1 MKIAFTGSIF
11 FNQKIG
17 GISRYYVNLVSQLN
31 LNNVDAKIFAP
42 LNKNLY
48 LKELPKKYKI
58 SNYFSRFPSS
68 KFLNFANDSLTNL
81 CINHTKPNIIHE
93 TYYSKN
99 IEKFKDYKKVVT
111 VYDLIHEKFYENYS
125 KSKINEKNNIIKSAD
140 HFICISKKTQQ
151 DFIKYYNVSIDKTS
165 VVYLGSNHFKINQEK
180 LPQNEL
186 SNYILYIGSRKK
198 YKNFQILHNALNEIN
213 KNIKL
218 KLICF
223 GGEKIH
229 NDEIRKISSNIDVQ
243 QIFGDDNDLAKLYK
257 NALCFI
263 NTSSYEGFGI
273 PNIEAMY
280 LECPVLCSD
289 IEVFKEICGESSM
302 YFDPNNAK
310 DLAQKI
316 ELLIDDKNISK
327 QKRKMGKTKAQLFTW
342 KNCALDTMNVY
353 DKLLK

>member
-48 LKELPKKYKI
+48 LKELHKKYKT
-58 SNYFSRFPSS
+58 SNYLSRFPES
-68 KFLNFANDSLTNL
+68 KILYFINESLSNL
-81 CINHTKPNIIHE
+81 CINSSKPDIVHE

-99 IEKFKDYKKVVT
+99 IEKLKGYKKVVT
-111 VYDLIHEKFYENYS
+111 IYDLIHEKFHENYS
-125 KSKINEKNNIIKSAD
+125 KSKINEKNNTIKSAD

-165 VVYLGSNHFKINQEK
+165 VVYLGSNHFNINEEK
-180 LPQNEL
+180 SNENEL
-186 SNYILYIGSRKK
+186 SNYVLYVGSRKK
-198 YKNFQILHNALNEIN
+198 YKNFQILHNALNQIN

-223 GGEKIH
+223 GGEKIE
-229 NDEIRKISSNIDVQ
+229 NDEIRKIPSNIHVQ
-243 QIFGDDNDLAKLYK
+243 QVFGNDNELAKLYK

-280 LECPVLCSD
+280 LGCPVLCSD
-289 IEVFKEICGESSM
+289 IEVFREICGDSSL
-302 YFDPNNAK
+302 YFDPNNPQE
-310 DLAQKI
+310 LAQKI
-316 ELLIDDKNISK
+316 ELLIDDKNTSIQLK
-327 QKRKMGKTKAQLFTW
+327 KKGKAKAQLFTW
-342 KNCALDTMNVY
+342 KNCALDTIDVY
-353 DKLLK
+353 DKLVK